1 MINDNIIQAKRPS
14 DVTKKYFLNWILVAE
29 LLRFMKRFREKI
41 KNDDVF
47 VKYWRERRRMTPPA
61 TPFVGDSGMYSR
73 IIFIYVALV
82 SLLFFLS
89 ILLNVDNENT
99 SKCEIYYS

>member
-1 MINDNIIQAKRPS
+1 
-14 DVTKKYFLNWILVAE
+14 
-29 LLRFMKRFREKI
+29 
-41 KNDDVF
+41 
-47 VKYWRERRRMTPPA
+47 MTPPA
-61 TPFVGDSGMYSR
+61 TPFVGASGMYSR